1 MFQKKLVALIFAG
14 LVISSLGA
22 CSSSPVD
29 SIIDRHKFL
38 TAESACRNGK
48 GEALRCVMKVFARLA
63 DEYCAENRWSSSH
76 PKCVELQKQVDK
88 KVNDYFLQNLVD
100 GK

>member
-1 MFQKKLVALIFAG
+1 
-14 LVISSLGA
+14 
-22 CSSSPVD
+22 
-29 SIIDRHKFL
+29 
-38 TAESACRNGK
+38 
-48 GEALRCVMKVFARLA
+48 MKVFARLA